1 MPDNIL
7 FYSVFL
13 SQVILISFYFSRKIL
28 SRMKYVVETYPPSQ
42 YPKLYPVSIDK
53 VEKGQRIFRNM
64 NLLVLLAGL
73 ILVLIGFL
81 SGYSPNDNEDGIF
94 LTIYFVAQFFPM
106 ILAEISGF
114 KYFKLMRKANSRT
127 TRKAELHPRRLFDF
141 ISPAL
146 LGIAIFMYFAVI
158 VLVLYINQFQ
168 FYWGSKAFMNIIILT
183 TGNLL
188 FAGIITWNLYGKKLD
203 PYQAYKDRMR
213 QIGLTVKS
221 LVLISIAATMCLA
234 IVVVFDKFN
243 LDNLMPTV
251 MSLYFQLLAVISYQS
266 TVPVLQIDNTNF
278 EVYKEEPIAK

>member
-183 TGNLL
+183 AGNLL

>member
-7 FYSVFL
+7 FYLVFL
-13 SQVILISFYFSRKIL
+13 SQIILLSFYFPKKIL
-28 SRMKYVVETYPPSQ
+28 SRMRYVVETYPPSE
-42 YPKLYPVSIDK
+42 YPKLYPVSIEK
-53 VEKGQRIFRNM
+53 VKKGQRTFRNM
-64 NLLVLLAGL
+64 NLLVLLIGF
-73 ILVLIGFL
+73 ILVLIGAL

-94 LTIYFVAQFFPM
+94 LTIYFFAQFSPL

-114 KYFKLMRKANSRT
+114 KYFKLMREANSRT
-127 TRKAELHPRRLFDF
+127 TRKAELRPRRLFDF

-146 LGIAIFMYFAVI
+146 FGTAIFMYFAFI

-183 TGNLL
+183 AGNLL

-221 LVLISIAATMCLA
+221 LVLISIAATMFLA
-234 IVVVFDKFN
+234 IVVVFDKFS